1 MGNMS
6 LQDLSLEVQEE
17 LGLFAKSLLEQVK
30 QMVIEA
36 VEDGDQELIDA
47 LKAGLKEALEIL
59 DKS

>member
-1 MGNMS
+1 M
-6 LQDLSLEVQEE
+6 SLEVQEE